1 MLDIVR
7 GSYEN
12 KLVTKN
18 KLDKYFSPRE
28 DYEGTL
34 YIGYPII
41 GEGESIDALWI
52 SKKYSII
59 IFDLYEG
66 NSADCIERDEIRDGL
81 YNQINSTLMR
91 TKELMRGRNPIY
103 TISVITIALSVTNT
117 YEDPFILNDFNQLNG
132 VLEGIEEWEAPEE
145 YDRVLSAI
153 QVATKI
159 HTASKRIIKH
169 ESSKGAILRE
179 IENSLATLDIAQN
192 KAVIETANGLQRIRG
207 LAGSGKTIIIALKA
221 AYLYSLNP
229 EIQIAITFYT
239 KALKPMLESFIRR
252 FVWEYTHS
260 EPDMTRIQILN
271 AWGGL
276 KDTGLYSE
284 LCAKTG
290 IEFINYK
297 EAATRK
303 DIMQDAF
310 SFVCQEALSQLDQ
323 DNYDLYDVILIDEAQ
338 DLPAS
343 FFLLC
348 KKMLK
353 KNGKMVIAYDEMQTL
368 TTGSPLNIKEVF
380 SPEEFAN
387 EPYKPKRDIILP
399 VCYRNPKEVIVT
411 AHALGFGIY
420 REGGLVQFF
429 NDPALWK
436 EVGYEL
442 AEGKFQGETNI
453 MLYRTEESS
462 PTIFNRI
469 FDNSKDIVQDIIM
482 DYKVEA
488 HLDEAEFVADEI
500 YRNIH
505 QDDLQMRDILVI
517 SLANENLERY
527 VGYLRYVLY
536 EKYRISSHIA
546 GVTTSRDSF
555 FQDNSITIS
564 GILRA
569 KGNEAAVVYIIGAQ
583 DCMQDYNIRHHRNEL
598 FTAITRSKM
607 WVRILGYGKGMDAL
621 HNELEAI
628 RKHKFTLSFKY
639 PTDEE
644 IKKLDKVYSDYN
656 ENAANAVSDKEVND
670 LLNKLL
676 NDPNITKKEKE
687 MIINGLAKLANRKK

>member
-1 MLDIVR
+1 MD
-7 GSYEN
+7 
-12 KLVTKN
+12 KLYRKTAFPDDAARVAFLFELYGKKTEGVLERKRV
-18 KLDKYFSPRE
+18 FRHCTTI
-28 DYEGTL
+28 DY
-34 YIGYPII
+34 
-41 GEGESIDALWI
+41 SKI

-132 VLEGIEEWEAPEE
+132 VLEGIEEWESPEE
-145 YDRVLSAI
+145 YDSVLSAI

-271 AWGGL
+271 TWGGF
-276 KDTGLYSE
+276 KEAGLYSD

-303 DIMQDAF
+303 NIMQDVF
-310 SFVCQEALSQLDQ
+310 DFVCQDALSQLDQ
-323 DNYDLYDVILIDEAQ
+323 DNYDLYDIILIDEAQ
-338 DLPAS
+338 DLPS
-343 FFLLC
+343 NFFLLC
-348 KKMLK
+348 KKILK

-420 REGGLVQFF
+420 RKGGLVQFF

-442 AEGKFQGETNI
+442 DEGKFQGETNI
-453 MLYRTEESS
+453 VLYRTEKSS
-462 PTIFNRI
+462 PAIFNRI
-469 FDNSKDIVQDIIM
+469 LHDPQDIVL
-482 DYKVEA
+482 DYKVETP
-488 HLDEAEFVADEI
+488 LDEAKFVADEI
-500 YRNIH
+500 YKNIH

-527 VGYLRYVLY
+527 VGTLRYVLY
-536 EKYRISSHIA
+536 DKYKISAHIA

-639 PTDEE
+639 PTDKEIEE
-644 IKKLDKVYSDYN
+644 LDKVYSDYN
-656 ENAANAVSDKEVND
+656 ENAAENKEIDN
-670 LLNKLL
+670 LIQKLL
-676 NDPNITKKEKE
+676 NDSNLTTKEKE
-687 MIINGLAKLANRKK
+687 LLMKQMKNKGL

>member
-103 TISVITIALSVTNT
+103 TISVITIDLSVTNT

-145 YDRVLSAI
+145 YDSVLSAI

-252 FVWEYTHS
+252 FVWEYTRS
-260 EPDMTRIQILN
+260 EPDMARIKILN
-271 AWGGL
+271 TWGGF
-276 KDTGLYSE
+276 KEQGLYSE
-284 LCAKTG
+284 LCSKTG
-290 IEFINYK
+290 IEFINYA

-303 DIMQDAF
+303 DITQDAF

-338 DLPAS
+338 DLPS
-343 FFLLC
+343 NFFLLC
-348 KKMLK
+348 KKILK

-462 PTIFNRI
+462 PAIFNRI
-469 FDNSKDIVQDIIM
+469 LHDPQDIVL
-482 DYKVEA
+482 DYKVGSP
-488 HLDEAEFVADEI
+488 LDEAKFVADEI
-500 YRNIH
+500 YKNIH

-527 VGYLRYVLY
+527 VGALRYVLY
-536 EKYRISSHIA
+536 NEHQIPSHIA

-607 WVRILGYGKGMDAL
+607 WVRIFGYGKGMDAL

-639 PTDEE
+639 PTDKEIEE
-644 IKKLDKVYSDYN
+644 LDKVYSDYN
-656 ENAANAVSDKEVND
+656 ENAAANKEIDN
-670 LLNKLL
+670 LIQKLL
-676 NDPNITKKEKE
+676 NDSNLTTKEKE
-687 MIINGLAKLANRKK
+687 LLMKQMKNKGL

>member
-1 MLDIVR
+1 M
-7 GSYEN
+7 
-12 KLVTKN
+12 VTKN
-18 KLDKYFSPRE
+18 KLDKYFYTHE

-66 NSADCIERDEIRDGL
+66 NSADCIERDDIRDGL

-132 VLEGIEEWEAPEE
+132 VLEGIEEWESPEE
-145 YDRVLSAI
+145 YDSVLSAI

-159 HTASKRIIKH
+159 HTASKRIIKD

-252 FVWEYTHS
+252 FVWEYTRS
-260 EPDMTRIQILN
+260 EPDMARIKILN

-297 EAATRK
+297 EVATRK
-303 DIMQDAF
+303 DIMQDEF
-310 SFVCQEALSQLDQ
+310 SFVCQNALSQLEQ

-348 KKMLK
+348 KKILK

-368 TTGSPLNIKEVF
+368 TTGSLLNIKEVF

-462 PTIFNRI
+462 PAIFNRI
-469 FDNSKDIVQDIIM
+469 LHDPQDIVL
-482 DYKVEA
+482 DYKVGSP
-488 HLDEAEFVADEI
+488 LDEAKFVADEI
-500 YRNIH
+500 YKNIH

-527 VGYLRYVLY
+527 VGALRYVLY
-536 EKYRISSHIA
+536 NEYQIPSHIA

-607 WVRILGYGKGMDAL
+607 WVRIFGYGEGMDAL

-639 PTDEE
+639 PTDKEIEE
-644 IKKLDKVYSDYN
+644 LDKVYSDYN
-656 ENAANAVSDKEVND
+656 ENAAENKEIDN
-670 LLNKLL
+670 LIQKLL
-676 NDPNITKKEKE
+676 NDSNLTTKEKE
-687 MIINGLAKLANRKK
+687 LLMKQMKNKGL

>member
-1 MLDIVR
+1 
-7 GSYEN
+7 
-12 KLVTKN
+12 
-18 KLDKYFSPRE
+18 
-28 DYEGTL
+28 
-34 YIGYPII
+34 
-41 GEGESIDALWI
+41 
-52 SKKYSII
+52 
-59 IFDLYEG
+59 
-66 NSADCIERDEIRDGL
+66 
-81 YNQINSTLMR
+81 MR

-132 VLEGIEEWEAPEE
+132 VLEGIEEWESPEE

-159 HTASKRIIKH
+159 HTASKRIIKD

-239 KALKPMLESFIRR
+239 KALKPMLENFIRR

-310 SFVCQEALSQLDQ
+310 SFVCQNALSQLEQ

-348 KKMLK
+348 KKILK
-353 KNGKMVIAYDEMQTL
+353 KNGKMVIAYDGMQTL

-462 PTIFNRI
+462 PAIFNRI
-469 FDNSKDIVQDIIM
+469 LHDPQDIVL
-482 DYKVEA
+482 DYKVETP
-488 HLDEAEFVADEI
+488 LDEAKFVADEI
-500 YRNIH
+500 YKNIH

-527 VGYLRYVLY
+527 VGALRYVLY
-536 EKYRISSHIA
+536 NEYQIPSHIA
-546 GVTTSRDSF
+546 GVTTSRDNF
-555 FQDNSITIS
+555 FQDSSITIS

-639 PTDEE
+639 PTDKEIEE
-644 IKKLDKVYSDYN
+644 LDKVYSDYN
-656 ENAANAVSDKEVND
+656 ENAAESKEFD
-670 LLNKLL
+670 ALIQKLL
-676 NDPNITKKEKE
+676 TDPNLTTKEKE
-687 MIINGLAKLANRKK
+687 LLMKQMKNKGL

>member
-1 MLDIVR
+1 M
-7 GSYEN
+7 
-12 KLVTKN
+12 VTKN
-18 KLDKYFSPRE
+18 KLDKYFYTHE

-132 VLEGIEEWEAPEE
+132 VLEGIEEWESPEE
-145 YDRVLSAI
+145 YDSVLSAI

-159 HTASKRIIKH
+159 HTASKRIIKD

-252 FVWEYTHS
+252 FVWEYTRS
-260 EPDMTRIQILN
+260 EPDMARIKILN

-297 EAATRK
+297 EVATRK
-303 DIMQDAF
+303 DIMQDEF
-310 SFVCQEALSQLDQ
+310 SFVCQNALSQLEQ

-348 KKMLK
+348 KKILK

-368 TTGSPLNIKEVF
+368 TTGSLLNIKEVF

-462 PTIFNRI
+462 PAIFNRI
-469 FDNSKDIVQDIIM
+469 LHDPQDIVL
-482 DYKVEA
+482 DYKVGSP
-488 HLDEAEFVADEI
+488 LDEAKFVADEI
-500 YRNIH
+500 YKNIH

-527 VGYLRYVLY
+527 VGALRYVLY
-536 EKYRISSHIA
+536 NEYQIPSHIA

-607 WVRILGYGKGMDAL
+607 WVRIFGYGEGMDAL

-639 PTDEE
+639 PTDKEIEE
-644 IKKLDKVYSDYN
+644 LDKVYSDYN
-656 ENAANAVSDKEVND
+656 ENAAENKEIDN
-670 LLNKLL
+670 LIQKLL
-676 NDPNITKKEKE
+676 NDSNLTTKEKE
-687 MIINGLAKLANRKK
+687 LLMKQMKNKGL

>member
-1 MLDIVR
+1 M
-7 GSYEN
+7 
-12 KLVTKN
+12 VTKN
-18 KLDKYFSPRE
+18 KLDKYFYTHE

-132 VLEGIEEWEAPEE
+132 VLEGIEEWESPEE
-145 YDRVLSAI
+145 YDSVLSAI

-159 HTASKRIIKH
+159 HTASKRIIKD

-252 FVWEYTHS
+252 FVWEYTRS
-260 EPDMTRIQILN
+260 EPDMARIKILN

-297 EAATRK
+297 EVATRK
-303 DIMQDAF
+303 DIMQDEF
-310 SFVCQEALSQLDQ
+310 SFVCQNALSQLEQ

-348 KKMLK
+348 KKILK

-462 PTIFNRI
+462 PAIFNRI
-469 FDNSKDIVQDIIM
+469 LHDPQDIVL
-482 DYKVEA
+482 DYKVGSP
-488 HLDEAEFVADEI
+488 LDEAKFVADEI
-500 YRNIH
+500 YKNIH
-505 QDDLQMRDILVI
+505 QDELQMRDILVI

-527 VGYLRYVLY
+527 VGALRYVLY
-536 EKYRISSHIA
+536 NEYQIPSHIA

-621 HNELEAI
+621 HHELEAI

-639 PTDEE
+639 PTDKEIEE
-644 IKKLDKVYSDYN
+644 LDKVYSDYN
-656 ENAANAVSDKEVND
+656 ENAAANKEIDN
-670 LLNKLL
+670 LIQKLL
-676 NDPNITKKEKE
+676 NDSNLTTKEKE
-687 MIINGLAKLANRKK
+687 LLMKQMKNKGL

>member
-12 KLVTKN
+12 KLVMKN
-18 KLDKYFSPRE
+18 KLDKYFSTSE

-66 NSADCIERDEIRDGL
+66 NSADCKDRDEIRDSL

-103 TISVITIALSVTNT
+103 IISVITIALSVTNT
-117 YEDPFILNDFNQLNG
+117 YEDSFILNDFNQLNG
-132 VLEGIEEWEAPEE
+132 VLEGIDEWKSPEE

-260 EPDMTRIQILN
+260 EPDMARIKILN
-271 AWGGL
+271 TWGGF
-276 KDTGLYSE
+276 KEAGLYSD

-303 DIMQDAF
+303 NIMQDVF
-310 SFVCQEALSQLDQ
+310 DFVCQEALSQLNQ

-338 DLPAS
+338 DLPGS

-380 SPEEFAN
+380 SSEEFAN

-429 NDPALWK
+429 NAPALWK

-442 AEGKFQGETNI
+442 AKGKFQGETNI

-462 PTIFNRI
+462 PAIFNRI
-469 FDNSKDIVQDIIM
+469 LHNPQDIVL
-482 DYKVEA
+482 DYKVESPQA
-488 HLDEAEFVADEI
+488 EAVAVAEQI
-500 YRNIH
+500 YKNIH
-505 QDDLQMRDILVI
+505 QDELQMRDILVI

-527 VGYLRYVLY
+527 VGMLRYVLY
-536 EKYRISSHIA
+536 EKCKIPSHIA
-546 GVTTSRDSF
+546 GVTTSPDSF
-555 FQDNSITIS
+555 FQDDSITIS

-607 WVRILGYGKGMDAL
+607 WVRIFGYGDGMDAL
-621 HNELEAI
+621 HHELEAI

-644 IKKLDKVYSDYN
+644 IEELDKVYSDYN
-656 ENAANAVSDKEVND
+656 ENTANEVENREINN
-670 LLNKLL
+670 LLKKLL

-687 MIINGLAKLANRKK
+687 LLINRMTNRE

>member
-1 MLDIVR
+1 
-7 GSYEN
+7 
-12 KLVTKN
+12 
-18 KLDKYFSPRE
+18 
-28 DYEGTL
+28 
-34 YIGYPII
+34 
-41 GEGESIDALWI
+41 
-52 SKKYSII
+52 
-59 IFDLYEG
+59 
-66 NSADCIERDEIRDGL
+66 
-81 YNQINSTLMR
+81 MR

-132 VLEGIEEWEAPEE
+132 VLEGIEEWESPEE
-145 YDRVLSAI
+145 YDSVLSAI

-271 AWGGL
+271 TWGGF
-276 KDTGLYSE
+276 KEAGLYSD

-297 EAATRK
+297 EEATRK
-303 DIMQDAF
+303 NIMQDVF
-310 SFVCQEALSQLDQ
+310 DFVCQDALSQLDQ

-338 DLPAS
+338 DLPS
-343 FFLLC
+343 NFFLLC
-348 KKMLK
+348 KKILK

-420 REGGLVQFF
+420 RKGGLVQFF

-442 AEGKFQGETNI
+442 DEGKFQGETNI
-453 MLYRTEESS
+453 VLYRTEKSS
-462 PTIFNRI
+462 PAIFNRI
-469 FDNSKDIVQDIIM
+469 LHDPQDIVL
-482 DYKVEA
+482 DYKVETP
-488 HLDEAEFVADEI
+488 LDEAKFVADEI
-500 YRNIH
+500 YKNIH

-527 VGYLRYVLY
+527 VGTLRYVLY
-536 EKYRISSHIA
+536 DKYKISAHIA

-639 PTDEE
+639 PTDKEIEE
-644 IKKLDKVYSDYN
+644 LDKVYSDYN
-656 ENAANAVSDKEVND
+656 ENAAENKEIDN
-670 LLNKLL
+670 LIQKLL
-676 NDPNITKKEKE
+676 NDSNLTTKEKE
-687 MIINGLAKLANRKK
+687 LLMKQMKNKGL

>member
-1 MLDIVR
+1 
-7 GSYEN
+7 
-12 KLVTKN
+12 
-18 KLDKYFSPRE
+18 
-28 DYEGTL
+28 
-34 YIGYPII
+34 
-41 GEGESIDALWI
+41 
-52 SKKYSII
+52 
-59 IFDLYEG
+59 
-66 NSADCIERDEIRDGL
+66 
-81 YNQINSTLMR
+81 MR

-132 VLEGIEEWEAPEE
+132 VLEGIEEWESPEE
-145 YDRVLSAI
+145 YARVLSAI

-159 HTASKRIIKH
+159 HTASKRIIKD

-239 KALKPMLESFIRR
+239 KALKPMLENFIRR

-310 SFVCQEALSQLDQ
+310 SFVCQNALSQLEQ

-348 KKMLK
+348 KKILK
-353 KNGKMVIAYDEMQTL
+353 KNGKMVIAYDGMQTL

-462 PTIFNRI
+462 PAIFNRI
-469 FDNSKDIVQDIIM
+469 LHDPQDIVL
-482 DYKVEA
+482 DYKVETP
-488 HLDEAEFVADEI
+488 LDEAKFVADEI
-500 YRNIH
+500 YKNIH

-527 VGYLRYVLY
+527 VGALRYVLY
-536 EKYRISSHIA
+536 NEYQIPSHIA
-546 GVTTSRDSF
+546 GVTTSRDNF
-555 FQDNSITIS
+555 FQDSSITIS

-639 PTDEE
+639 PTDKEIEE
-644 IKKLDKVYSDYN
+644 LDKVYSDYN
-656 ENAANAVSDKEVND
+656 ENAAESKEFD
-670 LLNKLL
+670 ALIQKLL
-676 NDPNITKKEKE
+676 TDPNLTTKEKE
-687 MIINGLAKLANRKK
+687 LLMKQMKNKGL

>member
-1 MLDIVR
+1 
-7 GSYEN
+7 
-12 KLVTKN
+12 LVTKN
-18 KLDKYFSPRE
+18 KLDKYFYTHE

-132 VLEGIEEWEAPEE
+132 VLEGIEEWESPEE
-145 YDRVLSAI
+145 YDSVLSAI

-159 HTASKRIIKH
+159 HTASKRIIKD

-252 FVWEYTHS
+252 FVWEYTRS
-260 EPDMTRIQILN
+260 EPDMARIKILN

-297 EAATRK
+297 EVATRK
-303 DIMQDAF
+303 DIMQDEF
-310 SFVCQEALSQLDQ
+310 SFVCQNALSQLEQ

-348 KKMLK
+348 KKILK

-368 TTGSPLNIKEVF
+368 TTGSLLNIKEVF

-462 PTIFNRI
+462 PAIFNRI
-469 FDNSKDIVQDIIM
+469 LHDPQDIVL
-482 DYKVEA
+482 DYKVGSP
-488 HLDEAEFVADEI
+488 LDEAKFVADEI
-500 YRNIH
+500 YKNIH

-527 VGYLRYVLY
+527 VGALRYVLY
-536 EKYRISSHIA
+536 NEYQIPSHIA

-607 WVRILGYGKGMDAL
+607 WVRIFGYGEGMDAL

-639 PTDEE
+639 PTDKEIEE
-644 IKKLDKVYSDYN
+644 LDKVYSDYN
-656 ENAANAVSDKEVND
+656 ENAAENKEIDN
-670 LLNKLL
+670 LIQKLL
-676 NDPNITKKEKE
+676 NDSNLTTKEKE
-687 MIINGLAKLANRKK
+687 LLMKQMKNKGL

>member
-145 YDRVLSAI
+145 YDSVLSAI

-260 EPDMTRIQILN
+260 EPDMARIQILN
-271 AWGGL
+271 TWGGF
-276 KDTGLYSE
+276 KEAGLYSD

-297 EAATRK
+297 EATTRK
-303 DIMQDAF
+303 NIMQDVF
-310 SFVCQEALSQLDQ
+310 DFVCQDALSQLDQ
-323 DNYDLYDVILIDEAQ
+323 DNYDLYDVILIDEVQ
-338 DLPAS
+338 DLPSS

-420 REGGLVQFF
+420 RAGGLVQFF

-442 AEGKFQGETNI
+442 DEGKFQGETNI
-453 MLYRTEESS
+453 VLYRTEESS
-462 PTIFNRI
+462 PAIFNRI
-469 FDNSKDIVQDIIM
+469 LHDPQDIVL
-482 DYKVEA
+482 DYKVGSP
-488 HLDEAEFVADEI
+488 LDEAKFVADEI
-500 YRNIH
+500 YKNIH

-527 VGYLRYVLY
+527 VGALRYVLY
-536 EKYRISSHIA
+536 NEYQIPSHIA

-639 PTDEE
+639 PTDKEIEE
-644 IKKLDKVYSDYN
+644 LDKVYSDYN
-656 ENAANAVSDKEVND
+656 ENAAESKEFD
-670 LLNKLL
+670 ALIQKLL
-676 NDPNITKKEKE
+676 TDPNLTTKEKE
-687 MIINGLAKLANRKK
+687 LLMKQMKNKGL

>member
-12 KLVTKN
+12 KLVMKN
-18 KLDKYFSPRE
+18 KLDKYFSTHE
-28 DYEGTL
+28 NYEGTL

-41 GEGESIDALWI
+41 GEGESVDALWI

-66 NSADCIERDEIRDGL
+66 NSTDCIDRDEIRDSL
-81 YNQINSTLMR
+81 YNQISSTLMR

-117 YEDPFILNDFNQLNG
+117 YEDKFILNDFNQLNEF
-132 VLEGIEEWEAPEE
+132 LKGIDEWKFAGE
-145 YDRVLSAI
+145 YERVLSAI

-159 HTASKRIIKH
+159 HTASKRIIKQ
-169 ESSKGAILRE
+169 ESSKGALLRE
-179 IENSLATLDIAQN
+179 IENSLATLDIEQN

-260 EPDMTRIQILN
+260 EPDMTRIKILN
-271 AWGGL
+271 TWGSF
-276 KDTGLYSE
+276 KEPGLYSE
-284 LCAKTG
+284 LCAKTE

-297 EAATRK
+297 EAKTK
-303 DIMQDAF
+303 KNVMQDVF
-310 SFVCQEALSQLDQ
+310 DFVCQDALSQLDR

-462 PTIFNRI
+462 PAIFNRVLH
-469 FDNSKDIVQDIIM
+469 NPQDIVLD
-482 DYKVEA
+482 DKVESPRA
-488 HLDEAEFVADEI
+488 EAEAVADAI
-500 YRNIH
+500 YKNIY
-505 QDDLQMRDILVI
+505 QDELQMRDILVI

-527 VGYLRYVLY
+527 VGTLRYVLY
-536 EKYRISSHIA
+536 DKYKISAHIA

-583 DCMQDYNIRHHRNEL
+583 DCMQNYNVRHHRNEL

-607 WVRILGYGKGMDAL
+607 WVRIFGYGKGMDAL
-621 HNELEAI
+621 HHELEAI

-644 IKKLDKVYSDYN
+644 IEELDKVYSDYSEN
-656 ENAANAVSDKEVND
+656 EAENKEIDN
-670 LLNKLL
+670 LLKKMLST
-676 NDPNITKKEKE
+676 PNLTEKEKE
-687 MIINGLAKLANRKK
+687 LLIKQMKNKGL